1 MKPYKLFFFLGLL
14 ILLIGIITGCAAEKP
29 PIKIAISAWAGVEPA
44 ELAARLG
51 YYEKRGVNVEM
62 VRFSAYTDSIEALRE
77 GKVQAGMHTLDDAI
91 RYYAAG
97 RDVRVVLITDYSYG
111 GDGIVTRSN
120 IETVADLAGA
130 KVGVETGTVG
140 HFSLLKVLELG
151 GLVEDDIKIVSIP
164 AWEIKDAFL
173 AGEIDAGVTW
183 EPYLTS
189 SATEGNGRV
198 LITSREYPEA
208 IITSMVF
215 DAETI
220 EDRPADVQKVVAAYF
235 EAVDYIKQNQAEAYR
250 IMGEAEGID
259 AEEFASHAEGL
270 RYLDLDD
277 NLELFGGDDGQ
288 GRIYSRATDLAEF
301 LQSKGVTSTL
311 PDTDKLLEGLFVY
324 GAQSE

>member
-1 MKPYKLFFFLGLL
+1 MKLYKLTLLLGLL
-14 ILLIGIITGCAAEKP
+14 VLFAAAVTGCAGEKP

-51 YYEKRGVNVEM
+51 YYEKQGVNVEM

-97 RDVRVVLITDYSYG
+97 RDVRVVLLTDYSYG
-111 GDGIVTRSN
+111 GDGIVTHSN
-120 IETVADLAGA
+120 IETVADLTGA
-130 KVGVETGTVG
+130 TVGVETGTVG

-151 GLVEDDIKIVSIP
+151 DVAEDSIKIVSIP

-173 AGEIDAGVTW
+173 AGKIDAGVTW

-189 SATEGNGRV
+189 SAAEGNGRV
-198 LITSREYPEA
+198 LITSRQYPES

-220 EDRPADVQKVVAAYF
+220 KERPVDVQKVVTAYF
-235 EAVDYIKQNQAEAYR
+235 EAVEYLKQNREEAYR

-259 AEEFASHAEGL
+259 AAEFASHAEGL

-277 NLELFGGDDGQ
+277 NLDLFGANGQ
-288 GRIYSRATDLAEF
+288 GRIYSRARELADF
-301 LQSKGVTSTL
+301 LTNKGVTSTT
-311 PDTDKLLEGLFVY
+311 PNTNTLLERMFVY
-324 GAQSE
+324 GVEPE